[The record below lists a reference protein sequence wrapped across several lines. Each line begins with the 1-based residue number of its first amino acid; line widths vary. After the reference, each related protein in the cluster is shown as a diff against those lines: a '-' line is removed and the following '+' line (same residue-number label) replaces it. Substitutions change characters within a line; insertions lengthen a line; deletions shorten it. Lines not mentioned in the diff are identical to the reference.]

1 MLCGDM
7 DQINMAPAL
16 HIFKLLV
23 TSLILGLGMENGLD
37 ACLHVSIRL
46 NLCMCIYVNIKRTAN
61 MLKLI

>member
-7 DQINMAPAL
+7 DQINRAPAL

-46 NLCMCIYVNIKRTAN
+46 NVRMRVLISFESTN
-61 MLKLI
+61 MLRLI